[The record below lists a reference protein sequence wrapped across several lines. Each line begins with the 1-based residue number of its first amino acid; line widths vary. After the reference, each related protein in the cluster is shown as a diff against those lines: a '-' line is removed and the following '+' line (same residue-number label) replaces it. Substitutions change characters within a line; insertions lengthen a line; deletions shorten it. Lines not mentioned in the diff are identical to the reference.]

1 MSMTNNREAINMSI
15 DSLIETVSNR
25 NMSESSILNMSV
37 WDILSTMKDDFKVVY
52 SEYTYHGEQG
62 HVYRLHMNKHV
73 GKEIFKKLIKSP
85 LIGGWKGTAYN
96 RNAKAFTLYD
106 NNVRTECIRIVGLVE
121 E

>member
-1 MSMTNNREAINMSI
+1 MTTNREAINMSI

-25 NMSESSILNMSV
+25 NMGESSYVNMSV
-37 WDILSTMKDDFKVVY
+37 WDILRTMRDDFKVVY
-52 SEYTYHGEQG
+52 SEYTYNGKTG

-73 GKEIFKKLIKSP
+73 GKEVFNKLIKSP

-106 NNVRTECIRIVGLVE
+106 KNVRTEVISIVGVE
-121 E
+121 TDDS